1 LHAANGAA
9 FFCDDKESFMAYD
22 IRVVAVLSDEDV
34 TSIQSA
40 LTTVRGALPFLV
52 TLSGQERRELAKM
65 GPKSVGFDEKCA
77 TYMNN
82 RPEFAPGFV
91 DVAEVQKVRALRSQL
106 LRFTMELQTLASC
119 VDDTVQLVSSEVW
132 LADLDYYKGIRE
144 AAKTGQAG
152 AQDAYDDLRVRFPG
166 PRANRTAP
174 ATAVA

>member
-1 LHAANGAA
+1 
-9 FFCDDKESFMAYD
+9 MAYD
-22 IRVVAVLSDEDV
+22 NRVSAVLSDEDV
-34 TSIQSA
+34 TSIQTA
-40 LTTVRGALPFLV
+40 LTTMRGALPFLV

-77 TYMNN
+77 TYMTN

-106 LRFTMELQTLASC
+106 LRFAMELQTLASC

-132 LADLDYYKGIRE
+132 LADLDYYKGVRE
-144 AAKTGQAG
+144 AAKTRQAG

-166 PRANRTAP
+166 PRNNRATP
-174 ATAVA
+174 AAAAA

>member
-1 LHAANGAA
+1 
-9 FFCDDKESFMAYD
+9 MAYD
-22 IRVVAVLSDEDV
+22 NRVDAVLSDEDV
-34 TSIQSA
+34 TTIQTA
-40 LTTVRGALPFLV
+40 LTSIRGVLPFLV

-106 LRFTMELQTLASC
+106 LRFTMELQTLSSC
-119 VDDTVQLVSSEVW
+119 ADDTLQLVSSEVW
-132 LADLDYYKGIRE
+132 LADLDYYKGVRE

-166 PRANRTAP
+166 PRGNRTAP
-174 ATAVA
+174 ASVAA